1 MTYLLTQKE
10 TGRSVDSFLCFLV
23 HQLGNDTTLEYAGEG
38 RKQTNL
44 LVRFD
49 NFRFIIC
56 HDKERLPCQ
65 DALRLRPSA
74 CRRATYSRRVMCPRD
89 GGGTAK
95 IVAQQCHHNSII
107 VDAAVDFTF

>member
-10 TGRSVDSFLCFLV
+10 TGRSVGSFLCFLV
-23 HQLGNDTTLEYAGEG
+23 QLGNNAALERAGEG
-38 RKQTNL
+38 KKQTNL

-49 NFRFIIC
+49 NLRFINC
-56 HDKERLPCQ
+56 HDKGRLPCQ

-95 IVAQQCHHNSII
+95 IVAQ
-107 VDAAVDFTF
+107 